1 MNQSEAETAKKD
13 RERDTGIRY
22 IILEH
27 YSGLNYW
34 VVPLDDYNKNSM
46 QDNYKEWHPVSKA
59 S

>member
-1 MNQSEAETAKKD
+1 MDRSEAETAKQD
-13 RERDTGIRY
+13 RERDTGIPY

-34 VVPLDDYNKNSM
+34 VVPLHDYNKNSTK
-46 QDNYKEWHPVSKA
+46 DKYKEWNPVSKT